1 MNNRK
6 KIVNFCWFCLLL
18 FLVGSLVAYA
28 QEPITESQYNSTIFV
43 CKDIAEKE
51 PVWKTSSFYPWDE
64 KVVCWASFNY
74 YALEPFA
81 ITWKWEDP
89 KGNIYRVYQIEMEPG
104 IYYNYRTWYW
114 IGIRGSDAVNLPGSW
129 KVSVYRDDVLLG
141 VKDFTL
147 NQ

>member
-6 KIVNFCWFCLLL
+6 RIINFHWLLLVL
-18 FLVGSLVAYA
+18 FLVGFLVTFAE
-28 QEPITESQYNSTIFV
+28 EPTAESQNLNTLV
-43 CKDIAEKE
+43 LCKNMMEKE
-51 PVWKTSSFYPWDE
+51 PGWKTTSFFPWDE
-64 KVVCWASFNY
+64 KAVCWVSFSY

-104 IYYNYRTWYW
+104 IYQDYRTWYW
-114 IGIRGSDAVNLPGSW
+114 IGIRDSNAVNLPGGW

-141 VKDFTL
+141 AKNFTL
-147 NQ
+147 NE